1 MTSLRWLS
9 LSAKALGITGALV
22 CLVLVPGPALSA
34 GSTQNITHKSS
45 SVSVSQRNKLK
56 KEQKNLEQKLG
67 ALKNELSKAEATRD
81 QTTSALA
88 ESEAAI
94 SKVNRRLRELNG
106 ERETVEKQLRDLRNQ
121 ERFVNGQLT
130 DAEKQIRLIAKARY
144 LNTQRQSWQ
153 SMLSGTNPHDIA
165 RDNALLS
172 YLSNARERS
181 ANRLSDKK
189 ADINSVALQ
198 TRKKQRELANIAQN
212 EQQAQA
218 KLERVLD
225 DKKQALSALQKQIT
239 SQKAKIDKLE
249 IDQKRLGDVVQSIE
263 KRLAEQAARQA
274 ALAKKHKQTSSS
286 ATRPSSYKPISGSF
300 AKQRGRLVMPV
311 LGNVIGRYGQRRA
324 NISGK
329 STTWKGMMILAKQGT
344 DVLACAAGRVVFSD
358 WLRGFGNIIIIDH
371 GSGYLSIYA
380 NNESLF
386 KSVGADVA
394 RGETIASVGNTGGE
408 DRSGLYFELRHNGQ
422 PFNPQPWIGKQ

>member
-1 MTSLRWLS
+1 MRSPRWLTH
-9 LSAKALGITGALV
+9 AVKALGLSGALV
-22 CLVLVPGPALSA
+22 CLVLVPQPALSA
-34 GSTQNITHKSS
+34 NSTQNTAQKSTS
-45 SVSVSQRNKLK
+45 ASVSERNKLK

-67 ALKNELSKAEATRD
+67 ALKSELSKAEASRAKTH
-81 QTTSALA
+81 SALA

-94 SKVNRRLRELNG
+94 SKVNRRLRELKS
-106 ERETVEKQLRDLRNQ
+106 EREKVETQLRDLRNQ
-121 ERFVNGQLT
+121 ERSVNGQLT
-130 DAEKQIRLIAKARY
+130 DAEKQIRLIAKAHY
-144 LNTQRQSWQ
+144 LNLQRQSWQ
-153 SMLSGTNPHDIA
+153 SMLSGTNPHEIA
-165 RDNALLS
+165 RDNASLS
-172 YLSNARERS
+172 YLANAQIRS
-181 ANRLSDKK
+181 ANQLSNKK
-189 ADINSVALQ
+189 ADITSVSLQ
-198 TRKKQRELANIAQN
+198 TRKKQTQLAEIARS
-212 EQQAQA
+212 EQQEQA
-218 KLERVLD
+218 KLARVLD
-225 DKKQALSALQKQIT
+225 DKKQALSDLQKQIT

-249 IDQKRLGDVVQSIE
+249 ADQKRLGDVVAGIE
-263 KRLAEQAARQA
+263 KHLAAQAAKA
-274 ALAKKHKQTSSS
+274 AQAKKQQTKKTPSK
-286 ATRPSSYKPISGSF
+286 TRPSAYKPIAGSF

-311 LGNVIGRYGQRRA
+311 LGQVVGRYGQRRA

-344 DVLACAAGRVVFSD
+344 EVLSCAAGRVVFSD

-386 KSVGADVA
+386 KSVGDDVG